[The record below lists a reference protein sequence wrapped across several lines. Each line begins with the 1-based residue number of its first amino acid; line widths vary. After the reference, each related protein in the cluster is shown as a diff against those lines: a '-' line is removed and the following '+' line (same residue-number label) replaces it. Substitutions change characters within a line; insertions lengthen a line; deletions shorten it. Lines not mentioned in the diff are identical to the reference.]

1 MDWEALWEALLGS
14 FLPAQQGSRLL
25 DAAPTGIF
33 RSPLFWTWIALLAGL
48 IGLACGI
55 IHIGFRSAPAL
66 LWLALLAD
74 AVALVFVRRALKWRY
89 PI

>member
-1 MDWEALWEALLGS
+1 MDWEALWEAVLGS
-14 FLPAQQGSRLL
+14 LLPTQSGSRLL

-33 RSPLFWTWIALLAGL
+33 RSPLFWTWTALLAGL
-48 IGLACGI
+48 IGLAYCI

>member
-14 FLPAQQGSRLL
+14 FVPTPTGSSLL

-33 RSPLFWTWIALLAGL
+33 RSPLFWTWIALLAVM
-48 IGLACGI
+48 IGLAYTI
-55 IHIGFRSAPAL
+55 IHIGIRSSPAL
-66 LWLALLAD
+66 LWLVLLVD
-74 AVALVFVRRALKWRY
+74 AVAWVLVRRALKWRY

>member
-1 MDWEALWEALLGS
+1 MDWEALWEALIGS
-14 FLPAQQGSRLL
+14 FLPAPTGSRLL

-33 RSPLFWTWIALLAGL
+33 CSPLFWTWIALLAGL
-48 IGLACGI
+48 IGLACCI
-55 IHIGFRSAPAL
+55 VYIGLRSSPAL
-66 LWLALLAD
+66 FWLALLVD

>member
-14 FLPAQQGSRLL
+14 FFPAPTGSRLL

-33 RSPLFWTWIALLAGL
+33 RSPLFWAWIVLLAVL
-48 IGLACGI
+48 IGLACCI
-55 IHIGFRSAPAL
+55 IHIGLRSTPTL
-66 LWLALLAD
+66 LWLAVLVD
-74 AVALVFVRRALKWRY
+74 AVALVFVRRALGWRY